1 MTKQTSLDN
10 GNILVTGGAG
20 FIGSHLVEELL
31 KRKVNVFVVDIE
43 VKPLSYFVINKL
55 NKKVKF
61 ELIDV
66 RDKNKIFRFLK
77 KYKPDFIFHLAAITT
92 VTQAYEDPYKT
103 IETNVMGTANI
114 LEAVRLNSFIKGVIV
129 ASSDK
134 AYGKTE
140 KRYTENFPLKG
151 DHPYEVS
158 KASADLISQAYY
170 KTYKT
175 PVVVTRFG
183 NVYGEGDSHF
193 DRIIPGICEA
203 VIKNKPLLIRSN
215 GQYIRDYL
223 YVKDVANGYLTLLE
237 NIDKIHGEAFNF
249 ASSDNLSVL
258 ELIKL
263 AERTL
268 KTTIPFKILN
278 TARNEIPYQHLDF
291 SKVKKLG
298 WTPKTTL
305 KEGLKKTYQ
314 WFKKNYE

>member
-1 MTKQTSLDN
+1 MNIKSLTRE
-10 GNILVTGGAG
+10 NILVTGGAG

-31 KRKVNVFVVDIE
+31 KRKANVFVVDIE

-66 RDKNKIFRFLK
+66 RDKNKTFRFLK

-103 IETNVMGTANI
+103 IETNVMGTTNV
-114 LEAVRLNSFIKGVIV
+114 LEAARLNSFIKGIIV

-140 KRYTENFPLKG
+140 KKYTEDFPLKG

-158 KASADLISQAYY
+158 KSAADLISQAYY

-203 VIKNKPLLIRSN
+203 VIKKKPLLIRSN
-215 GQYIRDYL
+215 GQYMRDYL
-223 YVKDVANGYLTLLE
+223 YVKDVANGYLTLLK
-237 NIDKIHGEAFNF
+237 NINKIHGEAFNF
-249 ASSDNLSVL
+249 ASNDNLSVL
-258 ELIKL
+258 EIVKL

-268 KTTIPFKILN
+268 KTTIPYKILN
-278 TARNEIPYQHLDF
+278 IAQNEIPYQHLDF
-291 SKVKKLG
+291 SKVKKLD